1 MNTQNLELFFKS
13 RSSEEQK
20 ELIGRL
26 DRMLLAFKV
35 NPDQE
40 FINETIEDLFKD
52 YPQIE
57 KNV

>member
-13 RSSEEQK
+13 LSSEQQK

-26 DRMLLAFKV
+26 ERIDLATNINK
-35 NPDQE
+35 DQE
-40 FINETIEDLFKD
+40 FINETVEDLFKD

-57 KNV
+57 RNV